1 MYALRGF
8 VRTSLSFTND
18 WKRLNFV
25 RHKSLWGRECKA
37 PSTDKK
43 VFLSERVN
51 QASFYQ
57 QNDERLLYPARSGYI
72 FTVKMRN
79 STILFARQLTPR
91 KCRLC
96 SPLEGVWKN
105 YRNAEGF
112 LINAAYWSTWLLF
125 CFTCC
130 MFMCGNLQNESVYTC
145 ISRSYKKTQGYN
157 DWQHTE
163 REQL

>member
-130 MFMCGNLQNESVYTC
+130 MFYVWKSSKWIGIHLYFKELQKN
-145 ISRSYKKTQGYN
+145 QGYN

-163 REQL
+163 RGQL